1 MLLDIG
7 RAADA
12 KRYVEEALAA
22 DPDNTALRI
31 LLVRCLIAADQE
43 RVALPVVDRLV
54 AESPE
59 WDYLYRL
66 RAIVLTG
73 LGKSAEATR
82 AARRAV
88 ALGAEDAWNYYQ
100 LAVVLNNA
108 AGRALSGSE
117 TKAKKQEAARKAA
130 ERAVALQPE
139 EPAFHRII
147 GFLYT
152 EPEYRDIRE
161 RAWRKTLELDP
172 EDTTAM
178 TELARDEAMR
188 SLRSSGLRTMRRALQ
203 IDPQRAP
210 NVRLVVATALH
221 RALLLPLVLTVPSG
235 STTIILAVDWLPE
248 TWWSRALPVGFS
260 AASLLLL
267 TEALLRVR
275 SSLRAMF
282 ARTVK
287 LVGWFVG
294 WIVVASAL
302 PILWLVTRHPAVMV
316 GVALVL
322 IPGVGLVAGL
332 AWIGIK
338 WVLKLCQGSLSD
350 KPGPRWDAYLDNQ
363 LGSMGNPPRKSQ
375 TPQQRKIRSRIW
387 MIFIVGFVLVRA
399 VACVASGAHH
409 NPLPA
414 TNNSHV
420 SAGDYARQLQIGRC
434 AQATGDRVWS
444 PITIT
449 DCADPRAVFRVAT
462 LSTPTCPNAAY
473 YQYLSGG
480 SAFSTPCLAKNLQ
493 EAMCY
498 QWPGYG
504 SGRTLDLS
512 AKNVPCGDPRAHL
525 KVEKRVDGQG
535 PLVCPPSQTMET
547 FPVPAPGVAYCLSD
561 PNP

>member
-248 TWWSRALPVGFS
+248 TWWSRSCPSDFQ
-260 AASLLLL
+260 
-267 TEALLRVR
+267 
-275 SSLRAMF
+275 LRA
-282 ARTVK
+282 
-287 LVGWFVG
+287 
-294 WIVVASAL
+294 
-302 PILWLVTRHPAVMV
+302 
-316 GVALVL
+316 
-322 IPGVGLVAGL
+322 
-332 AWIGIK
+332 
-338 WVLKLCQGSLSD
+338 C
-350 KPGPRWDAYLDNQ
+350 
-363 LGSMGNPPRKSQ
+363 
-375 TPQQRKIRSRIW
+375 
-387 MIFIVGFVLVRA
+387 
-399 VACVASGAHH
+399 
-409 NPLPA
+409 
-414 TNNSHV
+414 
-420 SAGDYARQLQIGRC
+420 
-434 AQATGDRVWS
+434 
-444 PITIT
+444 
-449 DCADPRAVFRVAT
+449 
-462 LSTPTCPNAAY
+462 Y
-473 YQYLSGG
+473 Y
-480 SAFSTPCLAKNLQ
+480 
-493 EAMCY
+493 
-498 QWPGYG
+498 
-504 SGRTLDLS
+504 
-512 AKNVPCGDPRAHL
+512 
-525 KVEKRVDGQG
+525 
-535 PLVCPPSQTMET
+535 
-547 FPVPAPGVAYCLSD
+547 
-561 PNP
+561 